1 MVRAKTKLW
10 SSAYYDP
17 IPTLSPCNLWCS
29 RIGKQRLRARPSYL
43 STTFSGIKWE
53 EKGFRSDFSNLP
65 QSTNQSN
72 IFQLLTL
79 TSLFLSLFFL
89 SMWFKCSRG
98 YGGMYMCLLW
108 TQALF
113 TSACI
118 SFQKWLPAFC
128 CPFTWMGA
136 YCAHRLAYVHLA
148 FLSWF
153 SPARAHRAAQ
163 LSCSPIYGSIVLW
176 VTNLLLLGI

>member
-17 IPTLSPCNLWCS
+17 IPTLSPCNLWHS

-43 STTFSGIKWE
+43 STTFPGIKWE

-79 TSLFLSLFFL
+79 TSLSLSLFFVHVIQVL
-89 SMWFKCSRG
+89 TWIRWNVHVLTLDPGLVHQCLYFLPEVTS
-98 YGGMYMCLLW
+98 CLL
-108 TQALF
+108 LPF
-113 TSACI
+113 YVNGSLLCTSFGI
-118 SFQKWLPAFC
+118 
-128 CPFTWMGA
+128 
-136 YCAHRLAYVHLA
+136 CAPCFFVLV
-148 FLSWF
+148 
-153 SPARAHRAAQ
+153 
-163 LSCSPIYGSIVLW
+163 LSCPCPQSCTVIL
-176 VTNLLLLGI
+176 